1 MDSRGRCLGAVH
13 KDQPLVQRHQ
23 PEADWLVGAPALG
36 MGIWFYLR
44 RRPPVGGA
52 YDDVLRGSHLHL
64 DLDDVPL
71 GPRVQ
76 LLFRPEVVDEKE
88 TNG

>member
-1 MDSRGRCLGAVH
+1 
-13 KDQPLVQRHQ
+13 
-23 PEADWLVGAPALG
+23 